1 MRRRLLHQ
9 NYMKAQTNIHMKGG
23 FAKRLLA
30 GRRIPKTTHTETC
43 IQTIQGNGFQWTDIQ
58 SPQRDDVERIAANL
72 GFHSLNVEDCLAK
85 FELPKLDSY
94 DSHSFVILSFPPMTE
109 RGLRYSQL
117 SMFVGRDYLV
127 TIHQGDLLPLNE
139 LVATCQNEEGRRHIK
154 SPGFLVHEIV
164 DVLVDDLMHM
174 SRKIIANLE
183 DLEDQVFDDS
193 ISVAR
198 DISLLRRDINKLRRM
213 VSPLQ
218 KHVEGIATDIKRLEP
233 KTTLEL
239 YFDDVIDHI
248 NKVLETLEE
257 SRETMEI
264 YKDTDFMLS
273 TEKTNKV
280 LAALTTIFTLALPST
295 VIGTFYGMNVALP
308 GVSAEGDYTA
318 FTIVILISAI
328 PAGMMAAYFRRRGW
342 M

>member
-1 MRRRLLHQ
+1 
-9 NYMKAQTNIHMKGG
+9 MKGG
-23 FAKRLLA
+23 FAKRLLP
-30 GRRIPKTTHTETC
+30 GRRGQKSTDAKTHM
-43 IQTIQGNGFQWTDIQ
+43 QTIQGNGFRWIDVQ
-58 SPQRDDVERIAANL
+58 SPRRDDVEKLAAEF
-72 GFHSLNVEDCLAK
+72 GFHSLNVEDCMAK
-85 FELPKLDSY
+85 FELPKMDIY
-94 DSHSFVILSFPPMTE
+94 DDHFFVILSFPPLAE
-109 RGLRYSQL
+109 KGGLQYSQL

-127 TIHQGDLLPLNE
+127 TIHQGDLQPLNE
-139 LVATCQNEEGRRHIK
+139 LVAACQEGKGRRLVK

-164 DVLVDDLMHM
+164 DVLVDDLLHM

-183 DLEDQVFDDS
+183 DLEDQVFDDTKS
-193 ISVAR
+193 MAR

-218 KHVEGIATDIKRLEP
+218 KLIDGIATGVKRFEP
-233 KTTLEL
+233 ETTLEL
-239 YFDDVIDHI
+239 YFDDVLDHI

-280 LAALTTIFTLALPST
+280 LAVLTIIFTLAIPAT
-295 VIGTFYGMNVALP
+295 VIGTFYGMNVTLP
-308 GVSAEGDYTA
+308 GAETGDGYTT
-318 FTIVILISAI
+318 FIGIVLASLV
-328 PAGMMAAYFRRRGW
+328 PAGVMAAYFRRLGW

>member
-1 MRRRLLHQ
+1 
-9 NYMKAQTNIHMKGG
+9 MKRG
-23 FAKRLLA
+23 FAKRLLT
-30 GRRIPKTTHTETC
+30 GKQSHKISGVETT
-43 IQTIQGNGFQWTDIQ
+43 IQTIQGDGLRWIDVQ
-58 SPQRDDVERIAANL
+58 SPQRGDIEKMATEF
-72 GFHSLNVEDCLAK
+72 GFHSLNVEDCMAK

-94 DSHSFVILSFPPMTE
+94 DDHFFVILSFPPLAE
-109 RGLRYSQL
+109 KGDLRYSQL

-127 TIHQGDLLPLNE
+127 TIHQGDLQPLND
-139 LVATCQNEEGRRHIK
+139 LVAACRQGSGSPAK
-154 SPGFLVHEIV
+154 SPGALVHSIV
-164 DVLVDDLMHM
+164 DLLVDDLMHM

-183 DLEDQVFDDS
+183 DLEDQVFDDAK
-193 ISVAR
+193 SVAR

-218 KHVEGIATDIKRLEP
+218 KFIDEISNDIKRFEP
-233 KTTLEL
+233 EAALEL
-239 YFDDVIDHI
+239 YFDDVLDHI

-280 LAALTTIFTLALPST
+280 LAVLTIIFALAIPAT
-295 VIGTFYGMNVALP
+295 VIGTFYGMNVELPGAGASDGYTTFVIIMLASALP
-308 GVSAEGDYTA
+308 AGV
-318 FTIVILISAI
+318 
-328 PAGMMAAYFRRRGW
+328 MAAYFRRLGW

>member
-1 MRRRLLHQ
+1 MR
-9 NYMKAQTNIHMKGG
+9 KG

-30 GRRIPKTTHTETC
+30 GRRDSKSTGTETH
-43 IQTIQGNGFQWTDIQ
+43 IQTIQGDGFRWINVQ
-58 SPQRDDVERIAANL
+58 SPQRGDVEKLAAEF
-72 GFHSLNVEDCLAK
+72 GFHSLNVEDCMAK

-94 DSHSFVILSFPPMTE
+94 TNHFFVILSFPPLAE
-109 RGLRYSQL
+109 KGDLRYSQL

-127 TIHQGDLLPLNE
+127 TIHQGDLQPLNE
-139 LVATCQNEEGRRHIK
+139 LVAACQGEKGGRLVK

-183 DLEDQVFDDS
+183 DLEDQVFDDTK
-193 ISVAR
+193 SVAR

-218 KHVEGIATDIKRLEP
+218 KFVDGIANDIKRFEP
-233 KTTLEL
+233 ETTLEL
-239 YFDDVIDHI
+239 YFDDVLDHI

-257 SRETMEI
+257 SRETMDI

-280 LAALTTIFTLALPST
+280 LAVLTIIFTLAIPAT
-295 VIGTFYGMNVALP
+295 VIGTFYGMNVSLP
-308 GVSAEGDYTA
+308 GAGADGYATFAGILLASA
-318 FTIVILISAI
+318 V
-328 PAGMMAAYFRRRGW
+328 PAGVMAAYFRRLGW